1 MEERSRRDAARH
13 GGRRG
18 GRKGFTGILCVLLAV
33 ILLAGCKGTEKIDDT
48 GLKTSSEG
56 TFTWD
61 NATVYFAMTDRFYD
75 GDESN
80 NNSYGRQTV
89 DAKGTRI
96 GTFNGGD
103 IRGMTQKL
111 REGYF
116 EELGVD
122 AIWITAPYEQIH
134 GYIAGGPEGDFAH
147 YGFHGYYALDYTMM
161 DRNIGTVEEFREFTE
176 LAHSQG
182 IRIVMDVV
190 MNHVGYSTLK
200 DMETYGFGKMT
211 GIDSSWT
218 PDEDEPFSAFHDF
231 VDYTDEAAW
240 AAWWSPE
247 WVRAGVAG
255 YLPGGRDDITLTLA
269 GLPDIRTERTEDADV
284 PPVLAKKWAM
294 ETDGSYDPWIV
305 PAAKGLRQDL
315 EGAPADFMVRW
326 ISAWVEEFGIDGFRV
341 DTAKHVELERWTQ
354 LEAAATE
361 ALRTY
366 RREHPDKPGAEWK
379 DDFWMNGEVWGH
391 GVVKDSYFDAGFD
404 SLINFTFQ
412 GERRNGPAF
421 NPDSMDRVFTNYSKA
436 LNSDTTFNVLSYI
449 SQHDTHLYDRDK
461 LTVGGT
467 YLLLLPGAVK
477 IFYGDETARPM
488 GDGGSD
494 FTQGTRSPMNWDS
507 INEEILDHFRKLGS
521 FRSRNIAVGAGTHR
535 KLRDEPYT
543 FTRTYEEGGLSNRV
557 VVVLDAAGETQTEVS
572 GIFADGDIVRDAY
585 SGDVKKVEG
594 GKVSFTPDQN
604 GIILMEKL
612 GER

>member
-1 MEERSRRDAARH
+1 MEEGKSKNKTEDSGKR
-13 GGRRG
+13 GRR
-18 GRKGFTGILCVLLAV
+18 KVLAGILSVLMLA
-33 ILLAGCKGTEKIDDT
+33 LLVSGCESKEEIDDT
-48 GLKTSSEG
+48 GLKTTSEG
-56 TFTWD
+56 SFTWD

-75 GDESN
+75 GDAAN

-89 DAKGTRI
+89 DAKGTKI

-103 IRGMTQKL
+103 IKGMTEKL

-116 EELGVD
+116 WELGVD

-134 GYIAGGPEGDFAH
+134 GYIAGGPKGDFAH

-200 DMETYGFGKMT
+200 DMETYSFGKVT

-218 PDEDEPFSAFHDF
+218 PKENEDYRAFHDF

-240 AAWWSPE
+240 ANWWSPE

-255 YLPGGRDDITLTLA
+255 YTPGGNNDITLTLA
-269 GLPDIRTERTEDADV
+269 GLPDIRTELVEDADV
-284 PPVLAKKWAM
+284 PPVLVKKWAM

-305 PAAKGLRQDL
+305 PAAKDLRQDM
-315 EGAPADFMVRW
+315 EGAPADFMMRW

-341 DTAKHVELERWTQ
+341 DTAKHVELERWTE
-354 LEAAATE
+354 LEAAASE

-366 RREHPDKPGAEWK
+366 RRENPGKPGADWTG
-379 DDFWMNGEVWGH
+379 DFWMNGEVWGH

-412 GERRNGPAF
+412 GEKRNGPAF
-421 NPDSMDRVFTNYSKA
+421 DPDSMDRVFTNYAKA
-436 LNSDTTFNVLSYI
+436 LNEDPDFNVLSYI

-461 LTVGGT
+461 LIVGGT

-488 GDGGSD
+488 GDGGSNY
-494 FTQGTRSPMNWDS
+494 TQGTRSPMNWDS
-507 INEEILDHFRKLGS
+507 IDTDILAHFQKLGS
-521 FRSRNIAVGAGTHR
+521 FRNRNIAVGAGAHR

-543 FTRTYEEGGLSNRV
+543 FTRTYEKDGLSNRV
-557 VVVLDAAGETQTEVS
+557 VVVLDAAGETETDVS
-572 GIFADGDIVRDAY
+572 GIFSDGDIVRDGY

-594 GKVSFTPDQN
+594 GKVSFTPGQN
-604 GIILMEKL
+604 GTILMERL
-612 GER
+612 AEP

>member
-1 MEERSRRDAARH
+1 MEEGKRRDRT
-13 GGRRG
+13 GEGRKRGRR
-18 GRKGFTGILCVLLAV
+18 KVLAGILSLLMLALLA
-33 ILLAGCKGTEKIDDT
+33 AGCDNKEEIDDA
-48 GLKTSSEG
+48 GLLTTSEG
-56 TFTWD
+56 HFTWE

-75 GDESN
+75 GDASN

-89 DAKGTRI
+89 DAKGTKI

-103 IRGMTQKL
+103 IRGMTEKL
-111 REGYF
+111 KEGYF
-116 EELGVD
+116 RELGVD

-134 GYIAGGPEGDFAH
+134 GYIAGGPDGDFAH

-161 DRNIGTVEEFREFTE
+161 DRNVGTVEEFREFTE
-176 LAHSQG
+176 TAHSQG

-200 DMETYGFGKMT
+200 DMETYGFGKVT
-211 GIDSSWT
+211 GIDSGWT
-218 PDEDEPFSAFHDF
+218 PDDDEDFRAFHEF

-240 AAWWSPE
+240 AKWWSPE

-255 YLPGGRDDITLTLA
+255 YLPGGNDDITLTLA
-269 GLPDIRTERTEDADV
+269 GLPDIRTELTGDAEV

-294 ETDGSYDPWIV
+294 EADGSYDPWIV
-305 PAAKGLRQDL
+305 PAARDLRQDM
-315 EGAPADFMVRW
+315 EGAPADFMMGW
-326 ISAWVEEFGIDGFRV
+326 ITAWVEEFGIDGFRV

-354 LEAAATE
+354 LEKEATE

-366 RREHPDKPGAEWK
+366 RRENPGKPGADWTE
-379 DDFWMNGEVWGH
+379 DFWMNGEVWGH
-391 GVVKDSYFDAGFD
+391 GVAKDRYFEAGFD

-412 GERRNGPAF
+412 GERRDGPAF
-421 NPDSMDRVFTNYSKA
+421 NPDTMDRIFTNYAKA
-436 LNSDTTFNVLSYI
+436 LNGDPTFNVLSYI
-449 SQHDTHLYDRDK
+449 SQHDTHLYDRNK
-461 LTVGGT
+461 LVTGGT

-507 INEEILDHFRKLGS
+507 IDEDILTHFRKLGS
-521 FRSRNIAVGAGTHR
+521 FRNRNVAVGAGAHR
-535 KLRDEPYT
+535 KLMDEPYT
-543 FTRTYEEGGLSNRV
+543 FTRSYEEDGLSNRV
-557 VVVLDAAGETQTEVS
+557 VVVLDAAGETETDVS
-572 GIFADGDIVRDAY
+572 GIFSDGDIVRDAY